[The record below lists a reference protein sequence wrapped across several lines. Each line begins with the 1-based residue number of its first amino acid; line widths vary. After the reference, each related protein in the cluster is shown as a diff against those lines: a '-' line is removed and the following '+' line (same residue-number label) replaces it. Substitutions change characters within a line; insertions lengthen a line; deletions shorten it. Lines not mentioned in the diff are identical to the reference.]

1 MSSHGSPYPLGAT
14 CIDGGVNFALFSA
27 NADQVTL
34 CLFDQNGQQQQ
45 IPVTRRSGDIWH
57 VHVPGIS
64 EGQVYGYRV
73 GGPWRPES
81 GQRFNPNKLLL
92 DPYAKSLTRVPT
104 AHVLS
109 YDYQMVAGEM
119 VPDTRDNAA
128 EVAKSVVVQEAASLA
143 SSVRVPL
150 ADSLIYELHVK
161 GFTRMHPDLPALDRG
176 RYAGLRHPRVI
187 DYLKDL
193 GVTSL
198 ELLPVHEFVDEP
210 FLTERGLTN
219 YWGYNSIAFFAPTRR
234 YARHEPI
241 GEFRAMVEQL
251 HDAGIEVILDV
262 VYNHTAE
269 GNHLGPTF
277 SYRGIDNTSYYRLET
292 GNPGINANDSGCGNS
307 LNAQSIAVIQL
318 VLDSLRYWV
327 SLGVDG
333 FRFDLA
339 TSLGRNE
346 GGFSSQHAFF
356 QAVQQDPVLN
366 RVKLI
371 AEPWDLGP
379 GGYQLGQFPVH
390 WSEWNDQYRD
400 TVRQFW
406 RGDSG
411 ILPGFASNLHGAS
424 DLFERPG
431 RAPQAGIN
439 FLTSHDGFTLADLVS
454 HIDKHNEANHEANHD
469 GHHANFSFNCG
480 VEGPTDDAGVL
491 NLRHKQQRNLIATL
505 LVSQGL
511 PMLVAGDEIGR
522 TQQGNNNAYCQDS
535 EISWV
540 NWALLD
546 TPDGRRLH
554 DFTRAMISLRKRWA
568 GLRCERFIHG
578 VQYQHYAGIDEID
591 WYHPRG
597 TPMLTDDWQN
607 AKLRTL
613 GLMLHGA
620 AIFPNADGDTHLVLV
635 LFNANRKP
643 VSFTLPCLPLSGQW
657 SCALTSGDRAA
668 GSAAQGQ
675 AVVLEPHSMSL
686 FELNVKSGE

>member
-307 LNAQSIAVIQL
+307 PPLPSPSPRKPSPSTAMASRSMQRSVASRTSGNVSSAFADTSRARRFAL
-318 VLDSLRYWV
+318 SGCRSMPPARSSTGSSVLLTMAPPV
-327 SLGVDG
+327 SSSVP
-333 FRFDLA
+333 R
-339 TSLGRNE
+339 TSLPGSRHWCHD
-346 GGFSSQHAFF
+346 HA
-356 QAVQQDPVLN
+356 
-366 RVKLI
+366 RI
-371 AEPWDLGP
+371 
-379 GGYQLGQFPVH
+379 
-390 WSEWNDQYRD
+390 
-400 TVRQFW
+400 
-406 RGDSG
+406 
-411 ILPGFASNLHGAS
+411 
-424 DLFERPG
+424 
-431 RAPQAGIN
+431 
-439 FLTSHDGFTLADLVS
+439 
-454 HIDKHNEANHEANHD
+454 
-469 GHHANFSFNCG
+469 
-480 VEGPTDDAGVL
+480 
-491 NLRHKQQRNLIATL
+491 
-505 LVSQGL
+505 
-511 PMLVAGDEIGR
+511 
-522 TQQGNNNAYCQDS
+522 
-535 EISWV
+535 
-540 NWALLD
+540 
-546 TPDGRRLH
+546 
-554 DFTRAMISLRKRWA
+554 
-568 GLRCERFIHG
+568 
-578 VQYQHYAGIDEID
+578 
-591 WYHPRG
+591 
-597 TPMLTDDWQN
+597 
-607 AKLRTL
+607 
-613 GLMLHGA
+613 
-620 AIFPNADGDTHLVLV
+620 
-635 LFNANRKP
+635 
-643 VSFTLPCLPLSGQW
+643 
-657 SCALTSGDRAA
+657 
-668 GSAAQGQ
+668 
-675 AVVLEPHSMSL
+675 
-686 FELNVKSGE
+686 